1 MRYVVVGYIYESNAN
16 LLLQDHFLM
25 PASLLVLQCVL
36 AVSGLCAQAKGLLPG
51 VPHLLCS
58 GFPGGLPD

>member
-1 MRYVVVGYIYESNAN
+1 
-16 LLLQDHFLM
+16 M

-51 VPHLLCS
+51 VPHLLCP